1 MLTLLRGAAWCNAM
15 SQPFRFSG
23 AHLAAQLFS
32 QQFSSELTNT
42 GDVLIPLRL
51 IVTCGR
57 VETRLEAKIMR
68 ICSFLPSGTEI
79 LFALGLGDSVV
90 GVTFECDYPAEAR
103 TKAVVV
109 YTKLS
114 PGLPEREIDR
124 QVNEF
129 SSQRRS
135 LYRLDADKLRRLK
148 PDLIVTQDLCH
159 VCAASPDDLAVV
171 LGTLSPCPQ
180 VLALTPRTIADV
192 WNDIIT
198 VGNATGRTAEATALV
213 ANLEQK
219 IAQVRKDRGQS
230 RPRVLC
236 LEWLDPPFAAGHWV
250 PKMVKL
256 AGGMDVLGRAGEP
269 GVQVSWDAI
278 QESDPDIILAM
289 PCGYHREEV
298 EAELRV
304 VRFQRFGTRFVQCKM
319 GGCLPWMP
327 AVIS

>member
-1 MLTLLRGAAWCNAM
+1 MT
-15 SQPFRFSG
+15 
-23 AHLAAQLFS
+23 
-32 QQFSSELTNT
+32 
-42 GDVLIPLRL
+42 
-51 IVTCGR
+51 
-57 VETRLEAKIMR
+57 IMR
-68 ICSFLPSGTEI
+68 ICSFLPSATEI

-103 TKAVVV
+103 SKAIVV
-109 YTKLS
+109 YTKLP

-129 SSQRRS
+129 SSQGRS
-135 LYRLDADKLRRLK
+135 HYRLDAEKLRELK
-148 PDLIVTQDLCH
+148 PELIVTQDLCH
-159 VCAASPDDLAVV
+159 VCAASPDDLAAV

-219 IAQVRKDRGQS
+219 IAQVRKHQSQS

-250 PKMVKL
+250 PEMVEL
-256 AGGMDVLGRAGEP
+256 AGGIDVLGRAGEP
-269 GVQVSWDAI
+269 GVEVSWDAI
-278 QESDPDIILAM
+278 EESDPDIVLAM
-289 PCGYHREEV
+289 PCGYHREEI

-304 VRFQRFGTRFVQCKM
+304 VPFPEVWYSLRAVQNGRVFAMDASSHFSRPGPRIADGVVALAEIFHEQAPAHPKKSVSADRSWDRPSRAGQR
-319 GGCLPWMP
+319 
-327 AVIS
+327 

>member
-1 MLTLLRGAAWCNAM
+1 
-15 SQPFRFSG
+15 
-23 AHLAAQLFS
+23 
-32 QQFSSELTNT
+32 
-42 GDVLIPLRL
+42 
-51 IVTCGR
+51 
-57 VETRLEAKIMR
+57 MR

-103 TKAVVV
+103 SKAIVV
-109 YTKLS
+109 YTKLP

-129 SSQRRS
+129 SSQGRS
-135 LYRLDADKLRRLK
+135 HYRLDAEKLRELK
-148 PDLIVTQDLCH
+148 PELIVTQDLCH
-159 VCAASPDDLAVV
+159 VCAASPDDLAAV

-219 IAQVRKDRGQS
+219 IPQVRKHQS
-230 RPRVLC
+230 QNSPRVLC

-250 PKMVKL
+250 PEMVEL
-256 AGGMDVLGRAGEP
+256 AGGIDALLRAGEP
-269 GVQVSWDAI
+269 GVEVSWDAI
-278 QESDPDIILAM
+278 EKSDPDIILAM
-289 PCGYHREEV
+289 PCGYHGEEV

-304 VRFQRFGTRFVQCKM
+304 VPFPKIWYSLRAVQNGRVFAMDARSHFSRPGPRIADGVVALAEIFREQTHAHPKKSASADRGWDKPARAGQR
-319 GGCLPWMP
+319 
-327 AVIS
+327 